1 VKRREFIT
9 LAGGIAAWPLAARAQ
24 QPKPAPMKRIGVLSI
39 GQCPVP
45 PNPVRRRLVELGWIE
60 GQTVVTDCVSTA
72 GRLDQLPALA
82 RELVSR
88 HPDVLVAAPNPLVE
102 ALKQETTTIPIVMAT
117 TPEPVRTGIV
127 TNLARPEANVTGVAF
142 FGFDILPK
150 RIEVLKE
157 FVPDLRRLAVIGSVH
172 ADPNA
177 LEVTKEN
184 LAIAANTLGINWQLF
199 QAVVASDYDA
209 IFARL
214 ATEHFDA
221 AYLLSD
227 PFTQQNGTR
236 IVELALQHL
245 VPAIGEGSN
254 WARTGLLVSY
264 GQNLNSSLVRVG
276 EYIDRI
282 LRGADPREL
291 PVEQATHFEL
301 VINLKTAKAL
311 GITVPT
317 PLLGRADEVIE

>member
-1 VKRREFIT
+1 MKRREFIAVVGAT
-9 LAGGIAAWPLAARAQ
+9 AAWPLAARAQ
-24 QPKPAPMKRIGVLSI
+24 QAKPAPMKRIGVLNT
-39 GQCPVP
+39 GQCPPP
-45 PNPVRRRLVELGWIE
+45 PNPTRRRLAELGWIE
-60 GQTVVTDCVSTA
+60 GQTVVFDCVSTV

-88 HPDVLVAAPNPLVE
+88 HPDVLVAAPNPLVK

-127 TNLARPEANVTGVAF
+127 TNLARPEANITGVAW

-172 ADPNA
+172 ADPDA

-184 LAIAANTLGINWQLF
+184 LAIAAGPLGITWQLF
-199 QAVVASDYDA
+199 QSVVASDYGA

-214 ATEHFDA
+214 ASEHFDA

-227 PFTQQNGTR
+227 PFTNQNVTR
-236 IVELALQHL
+236 IIELALQYQ
-245 VPAIGEGSN
+245 VPAIGEGSH
-254 WARTGLLVSY
+254 WARAGLLVSY

-291 PVEQATHFEL
+291 PVEQATQLEL
-301 VINLKTAKAL
+301 VINLKAAKEM
-311 GITVPT
+311 GITIPA